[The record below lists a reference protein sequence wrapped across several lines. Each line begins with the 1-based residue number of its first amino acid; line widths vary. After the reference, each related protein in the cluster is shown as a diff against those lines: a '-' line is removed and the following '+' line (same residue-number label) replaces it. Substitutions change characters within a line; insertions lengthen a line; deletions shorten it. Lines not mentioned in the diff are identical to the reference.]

1 MKKFKT
7 RIITNSI
14 LIILVSIVL
23 AVTLLPNNSIMIYG
37 KDSDQVLY
45 NGNRSCSQV
54 ALMFNVY
61 ENSQVVNGILDVL
74 KENNVKA
81 TFFIGGIFASR
92 ENQTIVRIYEEGHEI
107 GNHGYLHKDHK
118 KLSESQNYDEINST
132 HKLIKSLTG
141 LEMNLFAPP
150 SGSYSKTTLKVVE
163 SLNYKTIM
171 WSKDT
176 IDWRDSDIKT
186 IVKRATEN
194 TISGDLILMHPKEH
208 TLKALG
214 QIIEKLK
221 NKGLNMVT
229 VSKCC
234 QLEPI

>member
-1 MKKFKT
+1 MNKLKI

-14 LIILVSIVL
+14 LIILVVIVF
-23 AVTLLPNNSIMIYG
+23 TFTIIPSNSVMIYG
-37 KDSDQVLY
+37 KDTNTVLY
-45 NGNRSCSQV
+45 NGNRHGNEVS
-54 ALMFNVY
+54 LMFNVY
-61 ENSQVVNGILDVL
+61 ENANVVDGILDVL
-74 KENNVKA
+74 KEKNAKA
-81 TFFIGGIFASR
+81 TFFIGGIFATR
-92 ENQTIVRIYEEGHEI
+92 ESQVIKRIYEEGHEI

-118 KLSESQNYDEINST
+118 KLNESQNVEEITST
-132 HKLIKSLTG
+132 HKLIKSITG

-150 SGSYSKTTLKVVE
+150 SGSYSKTTLKVAE

-208 TLKALG
+208 TLKALS
-214 QIIEKLK
+214 QIISTLEG
-221 NKGLNMVT
+221 KGLKIVT

-234 QLEPI
+234 QLQPV

>member
-1 MKKFKT
+1 MNKLKI

-14 LIILVSIVL
+14 LIILVAIVF
-23 AVTLLPNNSIMIYG
+23 TFTIIPNNSVMIYG
-37 KDSDQVLY
+37 KDTDAVLY
-45 NGNRSCSQV
+45 NGNRQSNQV
-54 ALMFNVY
+54 ALMFNIY
-61 ENSQVVNGILDVL
+61 ENGQVVEGILDLL
-74 KENNVKA
+74 KEKDVKA
-81 TFFIGGIFASR
+81 TFFIGGIFATR
-92 ENQTIVRIYEEGHEI
+92 ESQVIERIFEEGHEI

-118 KLSESQNYDEINST
+118 KLSESQNIEEITAT
-132 HKLIKSLTG
+132 HKLIKSITG

-150 SGSYSKTTLKVVE
+150 SGSYSKTTLKVAE

-208 TLKALG
+208 TLKALS
-214 QIIEKLK
+214 QIISILED
-221 NKGLNMVT
+221 KGLKMVT

-234 QLEPI
+234 QLQSV